1 MIIQANDP
9 RGRGSLLISMT
20 SCRACTMPREMIDAP
35 TCAYVCY
42 VSEGR
47 EGLSSEKAGKVSET
61 YPDPSALEDIF
72 RGVGMDYQDMDL
84 NINIDLLSLQK
95 RRRERPRRAHCL
107 PRGAPSP
114 LCWCARQDERA
125 RAWASRRGRAP
136 RPPLMPH
143 ESRFSP

>member
-20 SCRACTMPREMIDAP
+20 SCRECTMPREMIDAP

-84 NINIDLLSLQK
+84 NINIDLLSLQNASAPG
-95 RRRERPRRAHCL
+95 EPTASPAVRPRRCA
-107 PRGAPSP
+107 GAPVRMSV
-114 LCWCARQDERA
+114 
-125 RAWASRRGRAP
+125 RGRGPVGGAGL
-136 RPPLMPH
+136 RGPP
-143 ESRFSP
+143 